1 MAADAAVTN
10 NFTAGTPAVADDVD
24 TNFADL
30 VTWLNTNAVHLDGS
44 KAFTGI
50 PSGPASD
57 PTTANQLTRKA
68 YVDSVVG
75 GRGVVATATKTS
87 GQGGITSVTDVTS
100 LSVTFTAVTGRRYRL
115 SFQGQV
121 YSSVSGDTVQVQI
134 TDSTNAVQN
143 FGIAFVSSGYSYS
156 LSIRVDAYVT
166 PSAGSVTYKVRALRN
181 TGSGTV
187 GIDCGSTYPAFLVA
201 EDVGV

>member
-1 MAADAAVTN
+1 MATDAAVTN

-87 GQGGITSVTDVTS
+87 QQGSITSVTDVTS

-121 YSSVSGDTVQVQI
+121 FSSSSGDTVQVQI

-143 FGIAFVSSGYSYS
+143 FGIALANSGYSK
-156 LSIRVDAYVT
+156 SISVDAYVT
-166 PSAGSVTYKVRALRN
+166 PSAGSVTYKVRALRH

>member
-1 MAADAAVTN
+1 MASDAAVTN

-87 GQGGITSVTDVTS
+87 GQGSITSVTDVTS

-121 YSSVSGDTVQVQI
+121 YSNVSGDTVQVQI

-143 FGIAFVSSGYSYS
+143 FGIALASSGYSM
-156 LSIRVDAYVT
+156 SIRVDAYVT

>member
-1 MAADAAVTN
+1 MASDAAVTN

-87 GQGGITSVTDVTS
+87 GQGSITSVTDVTS

-143 FGIAFVSSGYSYS
+143 FGIALASSGYSM
-156 LSIRVDAYVT
+156 SIRIDAYVT

>member
-1 MAADAAVTN
+1 MATDAAVTN

-57 PTTANQLTRKA
+57 PSTANQLTRKA

-87 GQGGITSVTDVTS
+87 QQGSITSVTDVTS

-121 YSSVSGDTVQVQI
+121 YSSGSGDTVQVQI

-143 FGIAFVSSGYSYS
+143 FGIALANSGYSK
-156 LSIRVDAYVT
+156 SIRVDAYVT
-166 PSAGSVTYKVRALRN
+166 PSAGSVTYKVRALRH